1 MVNVTQPMAANVT
14 WPPRLVTRLP
24 KRKPRVSSIPM
35 RSPSEAAKSRKQIAA
50 NMPVSATP
58 RPKPTQSGGSRLSA
72 KTITL
77 ASTSAADHQSP
88 VQLPKAK

>member
-50 NMPVSATP
+50 NMRFQRRRGQN
-58 RPKPTQSGGSRLSA
+58 RPKAVGAG
-72 KTITL
+72 
-77 ASTSAADHQSP
+77 
-88 VQLPKAK
+88 